1 MTWWCDGRLYSPCLL
16 CRRRRHKSSCSSVRP
31 GWLSAPSEGQP
42 PCILHFVSI
51 QDTRTWRVWKER
63 ECIQWC
69 DKIYEILIRKIC
81 PSPVSCRDKVGPI
94 LREANCLYFCGY
106 FVACDLEQLP
116 FIENWC
122 CHWNHGISGW
132 ECPQAGYG
140 LSSVS
145 LGSNLKSAPMP
156 SYLIFVSPDR
166 ILTPVMNVS
175 PLGPWLRCI

>member
-1 MTWWCDGRLYSPCLL
+1 MADSTHHVSFAAGDVTKVVVPLFAQDGWAPHQRDNLL
-16 CRRRRHKSSCSSVRP
+16 VFCTSWVFKIPELDV
-31 GWLSAPSEGQP
+31 SE
-42 PCILHFVSI
+42 
-51 QDTRTWRVWKER
+51 KR
-63 ECIQWC
+63 ENAFS
-69 DKIYEILIRKIC
+69 DATKYTKILIRKVC
-81 PSPVSCRDKVGPI
+81 LSPVSCRDKVGPI

-145 LGSNLKSAPMP
+145 LGSNLKSAPLP